1 MHAVADGLRADFES
15 IDKELRNRIGENRD
29 RLPLLPSTDESSTD
43 PDVVERRKMWIE
55 NYLQLS
61 FQFLDEAM
69 STRTDGSDNQWET
82 FTYAKNWCATAADQW
97 ETSSDLM
104 VVSMWPG

>member
-29 RLPLLPSTDESSTD
+29 RLPEWRKTDEGSTD
-43 PDVVERRKMWIE
+43 PDVVERRKAWIE

-69 STRTDGSDNQWET
+69 STRNDGSDNGWET
-82 FTYAKNWCATAADQW
+82 FTFAKNWGAPMDH
-97 ETSSDLM
+97 S
-104 VVSMWPG
+104 